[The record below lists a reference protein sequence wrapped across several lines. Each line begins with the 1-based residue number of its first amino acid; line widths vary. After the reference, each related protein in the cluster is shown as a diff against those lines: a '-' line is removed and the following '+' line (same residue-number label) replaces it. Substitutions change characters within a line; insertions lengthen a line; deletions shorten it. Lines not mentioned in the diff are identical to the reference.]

1 MKKTLFSIII
11 IFMLA
16 LPLCAFS
23 APMNVNNNTAVSGST
38 AGSVASSNPENT
50 INQTSTTDPGTG
62 RWFAQPVQPYVSNLI
77 PYLGPWSS
85 GSNIME
91 SMQSLP
97 EMITLAE
104 AEKSYQGGVS
114 ARINQLSDGSY
125 QYKAIKLM
133 ESLPMAKLVDSK
145 GNPIKDFK
153 GNEQVIPN
161 EKRFKRVAYIFLKGN
176 NDATTLDVISKAVIE
191 AVKLKASGIVLL
203 KKVTTTSTSASG
215 WGIGLSSVSA
225 SLQGTA
231 LQNAQTQSAG
241 TGYSTASAKPIYA
254 EGMIVLAIQETEETV
269 SSPTGTVTSE
279 SQTVTQT
286 VTQKVTKTTK

>member
-1 MKKTLFSIII
+1 MKKIIMLGMLI
-11 IFMLA
+11 ALLA
-16 LPLCAFS
+16 LPFGAF
-23 APMNVNNNTAVSGST
+23 AGTNNINTNMNAANSGAS
-38 AGSVASSNPENT
+38 ASSDPSNSIVQNS
-50 INQTSTTDPGTG
+50 TSDPGTG
-62 RWFAQPVQPYVSNLI
+62 RWFAQPVQPFVSNLI

-97 EMITLAE
+97 EMITLSE

-114 ARINQLSDGSY
+114 SRINQLSDGSY
-125 QYKAIKLM
+125 QYKVIRLM
-133 ESLPMAKLVDSK
+133 ESLPMIKLVDAN

-153 GNEQVIPN
+153 GNEQLIPN

-176 NDATTLDVISKAVIE
+176 NDATTVDVLSKAVIE

-203 KKVTTTSTSASG
+203 KKVTTTSTSSSG

-241 TGYSTASAKPIYA
+241 TGFSTASAKPIYA
-254 EGMIVLAIQETEETV
+254 EGMIVLAIQEIEPV
-269 SSPTGTVTSE
+269 SKPTATTSE